1 MSKIQP
7 RNVTYVDILLEKGQ
21 EELLPE
27 TFYELAGK
35 GIWLEEQGNHVL
47 IKCYPH
53 DPDSFLRNLRS
64 SRLPVITVNV
74 EQEERKDYAELTQ
87 KYFKPI
93 RIGDITIRAPW
104 NKRSAHR
111 QEIVIEPGMAFGTGR
126 HESTRIMIK
135 LMGYPDF
142 KGKKILDI
150 GCGSGI
156 LALYACILGA
166 ELVTAVDIDE
176 DAVANARK
184 NLLLNEAHNI
194 DLICAALQDIRGD
207 FDIVLAN
214 LDINSFSEHAQKVA
228 SLVEKKDGFLLIS
241 GILRKNQNKLLQLFG
256 DWTLVQSLWQR
267 SWCGFVLTRLA

>member
-1 MSKIQP
+1 MSKTQP

-74 EQEERKDYAELTQ
+74 EQEEHKDYAELTQ

-156 LALYACILGA
+156 LALYASVLGA
-166 ELVTAVDIDE
+166 GEVYAIDNDP
-176 DAVANARK
+176 DAVANAQK
-184 NLLLNEAHNI
+184 NASLNGASAI
-194 DLICAALQDIRGD
+194 RIACARLEDITGV

-214 LDINSFSEHAQKVA
+214 IDIKTFSAYSDKVSRLA
-228 SLVEKKDGFLLIS
+228 GKDGLILVS
-241 GILRKNQNKLLQLFG
+241 GILRKNKDQLLHLFPG
-256 DWTLVQSLWQR
+256 WNLAQYEQKN
-267 SWCGFVLTRLA
+267 SWCGFLLTK